1 MPYLLLFALTSQR
14 MELPLHKIFFMASF
28 LQVENLTKSF
38 GDLTLFEGLKFSVE
52 ENQRVALVARNGAGK
67 STLLN
72 IISGKDSAEAG
83 AIVFRN
89 GITVGYLDQD
99 PEYNSDL
106 TVYQAAF
113 ASSSEMVEVVRNY
126 ELAVRGKGDY
136 DLGEL
141 IEKMDHMKAWDYEVR
156 VKQILTRFKVDFL
169 DKKMGELSGGQRKRV
184 ALANVL
190 INEPDFLIL
199 DEPTNHLDLEMVE
212 WLEGYLSSSSITLL
226 MVTHDR
232 YFLDRVCTD
241 IIEIDAKTCFQYK
254 GNYTYFLEKRQQR
267 TEAHAASVEKAVNLL
282 RREQDWMNR
291 QPQARGTKAKYRIDA
306 FYDLKDKANS
316 GRREDSV
323 DISSASSRLGG
334 KIISMEGVSKKFGS
348 QIILNDLDYIFS
360 RGEKVGIVGDNG
372 AGKTTFLQIATGE
385 MQADSGKIE
394 VGETVVFGYYRQ
406 DGLQFDETK
415 KVIDIARDIAEVV
428 KVGKDK
434 TLTVSQFL
442 TLFLFPPDS
451 QQSFVSKLSGGE
463 KRRLYLLTILMKS
476 PNFLVLDEPTNDLDI
491 LTLNVLEDYLR
502 DFAGCLLVVSHDRYF
517 MDKVVDHIFIF
528 EGNGVIKDFVGSYSE
543 LRDFK
548 MEQEKQEKKERR
560 DTKTTVDVKKPKVD
574 RPRKLTFKEKK
585 ELEALE
591 QELDDLSMEKATLE
605 TELSS
610 GTLSSTLLVDKSTR
624 VGDILSIVEEKE
636 MRWLELNEIDGD

>member
-1 MPYLLLFALTSQR
+1 MQ
-14 MELPLHKIFFMASF
+14 LPLRKIFFMASF
-28 LQVENLTKSF
+28 LQIENVTKSF
-38 GDLTLFEGLKFSVE
+38 GDLILFEGLKFSVE

-72 IISGKDSAEAG
+72 IISGKDSADSG

-99 PEYNSDL
+99 PEFNSEL
-106 TVYQAAF
+106 TVFQAAF

-126 ELAVRGKGDY
+126 ELAVRGKGDH

-141 IEKMDHMKAWDYEVR
+141 IEKMDHLKAWDYEVR
-156 VKQILTRFKVDFL
+156 VKQILSRFKVDFL

-212 WLEGYLSSSSITLL
+212 WLETYLSNSTITLL

-241 IIEIDAKTCFQYK
+241 IVEIDAKTIFSYK
-254 GNYTYFLEKRQQR
+254 GNYSYFLEKREQR
-267 TEAHAASVEKAVNLL
+267 TEAFAASVEKATNLL
-282 RREQDWMNR
+282 RREQEWMSR

-316 GRREDSV
+316 GRKEKSV
-323 DISSASSRLGG
+323 ELSSASSRLGG
-334 KIISMEGVSKKFGS
+334 KIITMEGVSKKFGDTV
-348 QIILNDLDYIFS
+348 ILNDLDYIFN
-360 RGEKVGIVGDNG
+360 RGEKIGIVGDNG

-385 MQADSGKIE
+385 MQPDSGKIE
-394 VGETVVFGYYRQ
+394 VGETVVFGYYKQ
-406 DGLQFDETK
+406 EGLQFDETK

-434 TLTVSQFL
+434 TLGVSQFL
-442 TLFLFPPDS
+442 TLFLFPPEI
-451 QQSFVSKLSGGE
+451 QQSFVYKLSGGE
-463 KRRLYLLTILMKS
+463 KRRLYLLTVLMKS

-491 LTLNVLEDYLR
+491 LTLNVLEEYLR
-502 DFAGCLLVVSHDRYF
+502 DFAGCVLVVSHDRYF
-517 MDKVVDHIFIF
+517 MDKVVDHIFVF

-543 LRDFK
+543 LREWRND
-548 MEQEKQEKKERR
+548 QEKLEKKEKR
-560 DTKTTVDVKKPKVD
+560 DVKPTSETKKP
-574 RPRKLTFKEKK
+574 RNERARRLSFNEKK
-585 ELEALE
+585 ELELLE
-591 QELDDLSMEKATLE
+591 KELDKMNKEKASLE
-605 TELSS
+605 VELSS
-610 GTLSSTLLVDKSTR
+610 GSLSSTLLIEKSKR
-624 VGDILSIVEEKE
+624 VGEIMNLLEEKE
-636 MRWLELNEIDGD
+636 MRWLELSDIAGD

>member
-574 RPRKLTFKEKK
+574 RPRKLTFKEKM

-591 QELDDLSMEKATLE
+591 KELDDLSMEKATLE

>member
-1 MPYLLLFALTSQR
+1 
-14 MELPLHKIFFMASF
+14 MASF

-574 RPRKLTFKEKK
+574 RPRKLTFKEKM

-591 QELDDLSMEKATLE
+591 KELDDLSMEKATLE

>member
-1 MPYLLLFALTSQR
+1 
-14 MELPLHKIFFMASF
+14 MELPLRKISPMASF
-28 LQVENLTKSF
+28 LQVENLAKSF
-38 GDLTLFEGLKFSVE
+38 GDLTLFNDLKFSVE

-72 IISGKDSAEAG
+72 IISGKDSADSG
-83 AIVFRN
+83 LVIFRN

-99 PEYNSDL
+99 PEYDSDL

-126 ELAVRGKGDY
+126 ELALRGKGDQ

-212 WLEGYLSSSSITLL
+212 WLESYLSNSSVTLL

-267 TEAHAASVEKAVNLL
+267 TEAHAASVEKATNLL

-316 GRREDSV
+316 GRREESV

-334 KIISMEGVSKKFGS
+334 KIISMEGVSKKFGN
-348 QIILNDLDYIFS
+348 QVILSDLDYIFS

-372 AGKTTFLQIATGE
+372 AGKTTFLQIATGQ
-385 MQADSGKIE
+385 MQPDSGKIE

-406 DGLQFDETK
+406 DGLQFDESK

-442 TLFLFPPDS
+442 TLFLFPPET

-502 DFAGCLLVVSHDRYF
+502 DFAGCLLVVTHDRYF
-517 MDKVVDHIFIF
+517 MDKVVEHIFIF

-543 LRDFK
+543 LREYRL
-548 MEQEKQEKKERR
+548 EQEKQGKQEKKDRR
-560 DTKTTVDVKKPKVD
+560 DAKSTVEVKKTRTD
-574 RPRKLTFKEKK
+574 RPRRITFKEKK

-591 QELDDLSMEKATLE
+591 KELDRLNAEKAALE
-605 TELSS
+605 VELSS
-610 GTLSSTLLVDKSTR
+610 GTLSSSLLMEKSER
-624 VGDILSIVEEKE
+624 VGALLAILEEKE
-636 MRWLELNEIDGD
+636 MRWLELSEIDGD